1 MRTRNSTSTYT
12 EYHICHSGLFIGNM
26 SKNNSN
32 NKKMLKMQELQELQ
46 QQFEGIETENSKLT
60 SVIGKIKQEINWY
73 STYLNKCKKENP
85 TTFNRVINGTFDG
98 SEGINMIDLE
108 LHSTGNKQKKISK
121 RNLGPVNSVL
131 GTTNSAETK
140 KTGYINAGLA
150 NGFDDIGIDLDFL
163 ESTESKQ
170 PAFDNDII
178 VDDLYFD
185 PGALP
190 TSSQNPGN
198 SSNFK
203 LDGLLTNSNSN
214 LNLTQLGLPTPNTNS
229 SILQQVQQYQYQ
241 EQNSLLAQQNVPSKT
256 SMNKDEMMLMKSL
269 KDALNNI

>member
-1 MRTRNSTSTYT
+1 
-12 EYHICHSGLFIGNM
+12 
-26 SKNNSN
+26 
-32 NKKMLKMQELQELQ
+32 MLKMQELQELQ
-46 QQFEGIETENSKLT
+46 QQFEGIESENSKLT

-121 RNLGPVNSVL
+121 RNLGPVKSVL
-131 GTTNSAETK
+131 GTAETK
-140 KTGYINAGLA
+140 KTGYKNVGLA

-163 ESTESKQ
+163 EGPENKQ

-185 PGALP
+185 AGALP
-190 TSSQNPGN
+190 TNSQNAGIN
-198 SSNFK
+198 SSFK
-203 LDGLLTNSNSN
+203 LDGLLSNSNSN

-241 EQNSLLAQQNVPSKT
+241 EQNALLAQQNLPGKT